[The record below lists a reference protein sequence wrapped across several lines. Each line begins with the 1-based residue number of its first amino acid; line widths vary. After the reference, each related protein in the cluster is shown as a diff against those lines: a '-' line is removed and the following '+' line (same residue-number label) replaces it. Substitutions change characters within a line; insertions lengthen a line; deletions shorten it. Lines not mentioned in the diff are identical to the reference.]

1 MLNFVIDLLIITKT
15 RERENVPM
23 RPELTPM
30 SMLLAVLYSPWV
42 VRIVARWRQVQS
54 AEDGAEFA
62 VVDLRYDVGP

>member
-1 MLNFVIDLLIITKT
+1 
-15 RERENVPM
+15 M

-30 SMLLAVLYSPWV
+30 LMLLALLYSAWV

-62 VVDLRYDVGP
+62 VVDLRYDGRP